1 MVNDQAEKGLETFKN
16 GFKGGVHIVKVD
28 QVEEIA
34 GLPDIWKLIVQH
46 RIILCSLKLVYVCK
60 KLSLVNEM
68 YFAITL
74 DRKTAGPFFRSNI
87 VVDYLTFYSMFAIC
101 AVINDYDYEF
111 INFTLHYIADLDI
124 PIKRMLNVSPIGRNC
139 SQEEWDEF
147 EKYDKVLNIRPMMV
161 SVLREK
167 FAHLKLTFSIGGQI
181 TFDVFPQGWDKTY
194 CLRYVDD
201 FHEIHFFGDKTY
213 KGGNDHEIYESE

>member
-1 MVNDQAEKGLETFKN
+1 M
-16 GFKGGVHIVKVD
+16 
-28 QVEEIA
+28 
-34 GLPDIWKLIVQH
+34 
-46 RIILCSLKLVYVCK
+46 
-60 KLSLVNEM
+60 
-68 YFAITL
+68 
-74 DRKTAGPFFRSNI
+74 
-87 VVDYLTFYSMFAIC
+87 
-101 AVINDYDYEF
+101 
-111 INFTLHYIADLDI
+111 
-124 PIKRMLNVSPIGRNC
+124 PIGRNY
-139 SQEEWDEF
+139 SQEERDEF

-213 KGGNDHEIYESE
+213 KGGNDHEIYEPEQTMEHIVTSPEDTVKQCTALFLSKQAWVFKNGLLHQKATGGRLKIKHKKNKVKLAVLQFYKVDDSGKVQRLKNECPNVEYVRKSD